1 MTRPDEKGDLLQ
13 EAIERD
19 GIDEAHACDTELLRR
34 FAAYTIAGLLLLTAG
49 CGDDADASPDQST
62 STAPSTTTT
71 TTTTST
77 FSPTTLPPV
86 EADYEFAVA
95 AAPDLTGLS
104 GGRTLGPG
112 RSGPSRRR
120 LAEPTASARDVRGS
134 GGTNG

>member
-1 MTRPDEKGDLLQ
+1 MYE
-13 EAIERD
+13 
-19 GIDEAHACDTELLRR
+19 ELLFRGDSVEGNYASY
-34 FAAYTIAGLLLLTAG
+34 FEGESTDEPLEALLGRL
-49 CGDDADASPDQST
+49 
-62 STAPSTTTT
+62 
-71 TTTTST
+71 
-77 FSPTTLPPV
+77 
-86 EADYEFAVA
+86 A